1 VATITGGHHIALTVR
16 DLDRS
21 TRWYSD
27 LLDTEVIFEGEDD
40 AVRFK
45 VLAHVA
51 SGWLVGLREYVNKPG
66 DVFDEYRTGLDHFA
80 FSVSSAAELQSWE
93 KKLEQ
98 LGATYS
104 PATQTPIGSVIAFRD
119 PDNIQLEFWLPPQA

>member
-1 VATITGGHHIALTVR
+1 MATITGGHHIALTVS

-21 TRWYSD
+21 THWYSD
-27 LLDTEVIFEGEDD
+27 LLDMEVVFEGEDD
-40 AVRFK
+40 TVRFK
-45 VLAHVA
+45 VLAHGG
-51 SGWLVGLREYVNKPG
+51 SGWLMGLREYANGPG
-66 DVFDEYRTGLDHFA
+66 DVFDEFRTGLDHFA

-104 PATQTPIGSVIAFRD
+104 PATQTPIGSVIVFRD
-119 PDNIQLEFWLPPQA
+119 PDNIQLQFWLPSQA